1 MKHIIGYARVS
12 TAQQSTDLQRRAL
25 TASGCTELF
34 IDEAVSGSQN
44 HDSAQFKAM
53 MRRVKELRTR
63 NATVLVR
70 VTKLD
75 RFSRSL
81 PHLLDS
87 VEHLG
92 NLGAS
97 FEAADDSF
105 VYDANSPTSVLML
118 SMLGALAQFERSL
131 IKARMA
137 EGRAYAKANGRI
149 FGRRPTLTQAAVDA
163 IRKERAE
170 DGTTDRQLAKKWDV
184 SRTLIQRVLNIAGY
198 TKPYVTADE
207 WDAARKATAK
217 KG

>member
-12 TAQQSTDLQRRAL
+12 TVQQSTDLQREAL
-25 TASGCTELF
+25 NASGCTALF
-34 IDEAVSGSQN
+34 IEAPVSGSKN
-44 HDSAQFKAM
+44 HESPKFQSM
-53 MRRVKELRTR
+53 MNLVADLRAAGEEVT
-63 NATVLVR
+63 VR

-81 PHLLDS
+81 PHLLEN
-87 VEHLG
+87 VERLG
-92 NLGAS
+92 KLGAS
-97 FEAADDSF
+97 FEAKDDNF

-137 EGRAYAKANGRI
+137 EGRAHAKANGRI
-149 FGRRPTLTQAAVDA
+149 FGRRPALTQAAVDA

-170 DGTTDRQLAKKWDV
+170 EGTTDRQLAKKWDV

-198 TKPYVTADE
+198 TQSYVTADE